1 MDTYTRATMA
11 AIIPSLSSLESIG
24 SASANWSRKSD
35 DTEEFLRY
43 SNTCPLAENILAT
56 QGLVAYE
63 AYLAEIQARKTAD
76 RIEAEKRHDKKLA
89 RRAAI
94 KYYTAKL
101 KKFACR
107 HLPLLA

>member
-11 AIIPSLSSLESIG
+11 AIIPSLDSLESIG

-56 QGLVAYE
+56 QGVVAYE

-76 RIEAEKRHDKKLA
+76 RIEAEKRHEKKLA
-89 RRAAI
+89 RRAAM
-94 KYYTAKL
+94 KHFLEKL
-101 KKFACR
+101 KRFTDR
-107 HLPLLA
+107 HLPMLA

>member
-11 AIIPSLSSLESIG
+11 AIIPSLGSLESIG
-24 SASANWSRKSD
+24 SASANWSRRSD

-56 QGLVAYE
+56 QGVVAYE

-76 RIEAEKRHDKKLA
+76 RIEAEKRHERKLA
-89 RRAAI
+89 RRAAM
-94 KYYTAKL
+94 KHYLERL
-101 KKFACR
+101 KKFAGR
-107 HLPLLA
+107 HLPMLA